1 MKLISHTLMMA
12 LAAAASLCAQEQ
24 AAPAQKLYVFKSGQ
38 AIEAD
43 KLKLSGDALVQEIKL
58 PGGGVMERP
67 YSIESIAQMDFPE
80 PADLTLANQ
89 LLADGKPAEAGL
101 AADRVMREFD
111 KFRKVPGAYWV
122 PAALVRIQALS
133 ETNRVDEARSLVD
146 KLSEASDDPGI
157 VLEGKL
163 AVVDGQIK
171 FKQYAAAQKE
181 LDALMSEVKGASAAR
196 MWLLRGDIN
205 AAQGKNDEALMC
217 YLRIPTIY
225 PTIVELQPRAYMGA
239 VRIYQKDPAAAL
251 NLRLVCEELVQ
262 EYPNSPEA
270 AQAKK
275 ILDKLP

>member
-1 MKLISHTLMMA
+1 MKLFSKTLMA
-12 LAAAASLCAQEQ
+12 ALVLAAPLCAQE
-24 AAPAQKLYVFKSGQ
+24 APKLYVFKNGQ
-38 AIEAD
+38 TIEAD
-43 KLKLSGDALVQEIKL
+43 KLKLVDNTLVLEKKL
-58 PGGGVMERP
+58 PGGGVMETP
-67 YSIESIAQMDFPE
+67 YAIDSIAQIDFPE

-89 LLADGKPAEAGL
+89 LMADGKAAEAGL
-101 AADRVMREFD
+101 AADRVMRAFD
-111 KFRKVPGAYWV
+111 KFRKVSGSYWV

-133 ETNRVDEARSLVD
+133 ETNRVDEARALVD
-146 KLSEASDDPGI
+146 KLSEASDDPNV

-163 AVVDGQIK
+163 AVIDGQIK

-181 LDALMSEVKGASAAR
+181 LDALMAEVKGPSAAR

-205 AAQGKNDEALMC
+205 AAQGKNDDALMC

-239 VRIYQKDPAAAL
+239 VRIYQKSPDSAL

-262 EYPNSPEA
+262 EYPASPEA